1 VATVTLTVREYLTAK
16 GDNPFRSWLGR
27 LDVVVRARIQ
37 ARILRFES
45 GNLGDH
51 RSVGLGVW
59 EARCAFGPGYR
70 VYFAQ
75 PGSTIVL
82 LLVGGDKGSQR
93 ADIRTAQ
100 RYWIDYQ
107 EGQRHGT
114 AK

>member
-1 VATVTLTVREYLTAK
+1 
-16 GDNPFRSWLGR
+16 
-27 LDVVVRARIQ
+27 
-37 ARILRFES
+37 
-45 GNLGDH
+45 
-51 RSVGLGVW
+51 
-59 EARCAFGPGYR
+59 
-70 VYFAQ
+70 VYFAK